1 MEFSSNKTSP
11 DVAQGFIKHLLRSLQ
26 LLYKN
31 KGKLSPSWFGVPT
44 GCLPEINHRTR
55 HRTLPVQLVTM
66 KPPLILTHMFLVYKI
81 AHTPRSV
88 AFQTVHDRGL
98 GYSNRFTLCRGGALS
113 PHQIGH
119 RRGSSHGLPDDNTSN
134 VGTLIKTFHYVH
146 ANKKVP
152 LQLGGFP
159 TAPFDPHHRHQT
171 ATARDLTVA
180 TGSNLIHTVFA
191 PLS

>member
-1 MEFSSNKTSP
+1 MKPSWILTPMF
-11 DVAQGFIKHLLRSLQ
+11 
-26 LLYKN
+26 LLYK
-31 KGKLSPSWFGVPT
+31 
-44 GCLPEINHRTR
+44 
-55 HRTLPVQLVTM
+55 
-66 KPPLILTHMFLVYKI
+66 I
-81 AHTPRSV
+81 ARTPRSV
-88 AFQTVHDRGL
+88 AFPTVHDRGL

-159 TAPFDPHHRHQT
+159 PAPFDPLPRHQT
-171 ATARDLTVA
+171 ATARDLIVA
-180 TGSNLIHTVFA
+180 TGSNIIHTCYHEAFLDTHTHVFT
-191 PLS
+191 L